1 MPEHPWFAIEPE
13 DGEELEFTDDER
25 AFAAAL
31 RERTAG
37 WAGAGVGVGVGAELL
52 RTDAWDSL
60 VARLS
65 FSDPGARLHLV
76 DVGVHFYGD
85 RVRGDRLHNQLFTLA
100 DRPSSW
106 ALEAAGTVEEL
117 AERSA
122 RWFRSVLDKPVV
134 LYVWLNDDRY
144 AYAARFAYADEDQ
157 TISQLYRKD
166 LAPAG
171 QAEELTAA
179 GHVHGRGWIQTA
191 GLPTPTLYQH
201 VRGDPGR
208 AVLPSGVRAVTE
220 RGPLAGVWY
229 E

>member
-1 MPEHPWFAIEPE
+1 MPEHPWFVIEPE
-13 DGEELEFTDDER
+13 DVEEFEYTDDER

-37 WAGAGVGVGVGAELL
+37 WAEPHVGGELL
-52 RTDAWDSL
+52 RPDAWDSL
-60 VARLS
+60 VACLS
-65 FSDPGARLHLV
+65 FSDPRAPRHLV
-76 DVGVHFYGD
+76 DIGVHLYGD
-85 RVRGDRLHNQLFTLA
+85 RVRGDRLHNQLFALT
-100 DRPSSW
+100 DRPSNW
-106 ALEAAGTVEEL
+106 ALEATGTVEEL
-117 AERSA
+117 ADRSA
-122 RWFRSVLDKPVV
+122 GWFRTVLDKPVV

-144 AYAARFAYADEDQ
+144 AYAARFAFADDDR
-157 TISQLYRKD
+157 TISQLYRRD

-171 QAEELTAA
+171 QAEELVAA

-191 GLPTPTLYQH
+191 GLPVPTLYQH
-201 VRGDPGR
+201 IRGDLGR